1 MCIRDSGKSTLVN
14 TLAGAQLQVTKSAR
28 EEDDKGR
35 HTTTHRSLHKL
46 PSGGVILDS
55 PGMREFQ
62 LADAEQGLGSLF
74 EDIESLSEQCK
85 FNDCKHSAEPGCAV
99 QQAIEDGNLEQRR
112 LDSYFKLQREDQ
124 YNRETLAE
132 RRSRYRQFAKTVKHA
147 ANQADKKRS

>member
-1 MCIRDSGKSTLVN
+1 VN
-14 TLAGAQLQVTKSAR
+14 TLAGAEVQVTRAAR
-28 EEDDKGR
+28 EEDDKSR

-74 EDIESLSEQCK
+74 ADIETLSEHCK
-85 FNDCKHSAEPGCAV
+85 FNDCKHDAEPGCAV
-99 QQAIEDGNLEQRR
+99 QQAIADGDLEQRR

-124 YNRETLAE
+124 FNRETLAE
-132 RRSRYRQFAKTVKHA
+132 RRARYRQFAKTVKHA
-147 ANQADKKRS
+147 TQQADKKRR